1 MAYTQWRRGSAR
13 ALGLSVVAGWLAWA
27 VPAGAARAQAAPYPS
42 KPVTVVVA
50 FPPGG
55 MTDIVS
61 RALAKELSLQLKQP
75 FIIENRP
82 GVAGQ
87 VGTEYV
93 AKQHADGYTLL
104 VGATGYV
111 IAPAMKKV
119 GYDPLKSLVPVA
131 VLAKAPNLIV
141 VNPSVPAKNIAEFL
155 SWARAQPSVPFGTAG
170 AAGSTHLG
178 GEWLRK
184 LTGYNFTHVPY
195 KGAAPATNDA
205 VAGQIPM
212 AVQDSM
218 SVSAFISSGRLRP
231 IANMAAERS
240 KLFPELPT
248 LQESGFKGFDVYTWL
263 GLYAP
268 AGTPAPVL
276 ALLNREIN
284 RVMNAP
290 EMVERLRLQY
300 SEPLGVMDL
309 AQTRRFVAGEVDKWK
324 HVVAETG
331 VSAEE

>member
-1 MAYTQWRRGSAR
+1 MVLMRPNRARSAGCTLMLGWMAMSMPAGSA
-13 ALGLSVVAGWLAWA
+13 LAQSDA
-27 VPAGAARAQAAPYPS
+27 YPA

-61 RALAKELSLQLKQP
+61 RALAKELSQNLKQP
-75 FIIENRP
+75 FVIENRA

-93 AKQHADGYTLL
+93 AKQPADGYTLL

-119 GYDPLKSLVPVA
+119 GYDPLKSLEPVA

-141 VNPSVPAKNIAEFL
+141 VNPKVPVHDLKAFLAWAKD
-155 SWARAQPSVPFGTAG
+155 QPGIPFGTAG

-184 LTGYNFTHVPY
+184 LTGYPFVHVPY
-195 KGAAPATNDA
+195 KGAAPATNDV

-231 IANMAAERS
+231 IANMAAQRS
-240 KLFPELPT
+240 ALFPELPT
-248 LQESGFKGFDVYTWL
+248 MQEGGFKGFDVYTWL

-268 AGTPAPVL
+268 AGTPAPIVEM
-276 ALLNREIN
+276 LNKEIN
-284 RVMNAP
+284 KIMNSP
-290 EMVERLRLQY
+290 EMTANLHQQF
-300 SEPLGVMDL
+300 SEPLGVMNV
-309 AQTRRFVAGEVDKWK
+309 AQTRKFVEDEVNKWRR
-324 HVVAETG
+324 VVQETG
-331 VSAEE
+331 VKTDE

>member
-1 MAYTQWRRGSAR
+1 MAIVRF
-13 ALGLSVVAGWLAWA
+13 GLLRSLSCWLLA
-27 VPAGAARAQAAPYPS
+27 AAPLASALAQPAANPS
-42 KPVTVVVA
+42 KPVTIVVA

-61 RALAKELSLQLKQP
+61 RTLAKELQQNLKQP
-75 FIIENRP
+75 FIIENRA

-104 VGATGYV
+104 VAATGYV

-119 GYDPLKSLVPVA
+119 GYDPLKSLEPVA
-131 VLAKAPNLIV
+131 LLAKSPNLIV
-141 VNPSVPAKNIAEFL
+141 VNPQVPAKNLPEFL
-155 SWARAQPSVPFGTAG
+155 AWAKAQNSIPFGTAG

-178 GEWLRK
+178 GEWLAK
-184 LTGYNFTHVPY
+184 VTGSPFVHVPY

-218 SVSAFISSGRLRP
+218 SVSAFLTGGRLRA
-231 IANMAAERS
+231 IATMAAERS

-248 LQESGFKGFDVYTWL
+248 MQEAGFKGFDVYTWL

-268 AGTPAPVL
+268 AGTPAPIV
-276 ALLNREIN
+276 AMLNQEVN
-284 RVMNAP
+284 RIMNSP

-300 SEPLGVMDL
+300 SEPLGVMDV
-309 AQTRRFVAGEVDKWK
+309 TRTRQFVADEVAKWRR
-324 HVVAETG
+324 VVQETG
-331 VSAEE
+331 VKTDD

>member
-1 MAYTQWRRGSAR
+1 MAPARSSIARSIGSALL
-13 ALGLSVVAGWLAWA
+13 LGSITLLT
-27 VPAGAARAQAAPYPS
+27 PAGAAFAQAEYPT
-42 KPVTVVVA
+42 KPVTIVVA

-61 RALAKELSLQLKQP
+61 RAMAKDLSDALKQP

-93 AKQHADGYTLL
+93 AKQAADGYTLL

-111 IAPAMKKV
+111 IAPAMKSV
-119 GYDPLKSLVPVA
+119 GYDPLKSLQPVA
-131 VLAKAPNLIV
+131 ALAKAPNLIV
-141 VNPSVPAKNIAEFL
+141 VNPKVPAKDLPEFL
-155 SWARAQPSVPFGTAG
+155 DWAKTQSSIPFGTAG
-170 AAGSTHLG
+170 VAGSTHLG

-184 LTGYNFTHVPY
+184 VTDYAFVHVPY
-195 KGAAPATNDA
+195 KGAAPATNDV

-218 SVSAFISSGRLRP
+218 SVSSFISSGRLRP
-231 IANMAAERS
+231 IATMAAERS
-240 KLFPELPT
+240 QLFPELPT
-248 LQESGFKGFDVYTWL
+248 LQEGGFKDFDVYTWL

-268 AGTPAPVL
+268 AGTPAPIV
-276 ALLNREIN
+276 AMLNQQIN
-284 RVMNAP
+284 KIMHSP

-300 SEPLGVMDL
+300 SEPLEVMDV
-309 AQTRRFVAGEVDKWK
+309 AQTYKFVEGEVSKWRT
-324 HVVAETG
+324 VVQETG
-331 VSAEE
+331 ATADE